1 MTISNTG
8 IPRNSKAINSSHSTS
23 FLGRFDKTVR
33 SQQSQK
39 LLVMRARR
47 KAERP
52 ELNALQTA
60 AALGE
65 FTKAIIK
72 LEDSKTTRGLTP
84 TLERE
89 GAPGL
94 GWSISCER
102 FERPKRHTQAV
113 HSSFGRCD
121 VRVIDN
127 VADSEEPVTGPEPV
141 FGLYQT
147 PKVLVAA

>member
-1 MTISNTG
+1 MG
-8 IPRNSKAINSSHSTS
+8 H
-23 FLGRFDKTVR
+23 FDKTVR
-33 SQQSQK
+33 SHQSQK

-52 ELNALQTA
+52 GLNALQID
-60 AALGE
+60 AALVGI
-65 FTKAIIK
+65 TKAIIK
-72 LEDSKTTRGLTP
+72 LEDSKATRGLTP
-84 TLERE
+84 TLEHE

-102 FERPKRHTQAV
+102 FERPERLLEIVQ
-113 HSSFGRCD
+113 SSFGRCD

-141 FGLYQT
+141 FGLHQT
-147 PKVLVAA
+147 SKVLVVA